1 MSQRSPITIPPAAL
15 EAGARFLFKDE
26 FPEANITWDDLNAYE
41 REAYRAYA
49 RAAFL
54 AMIAAWEGMKLT
66 PWWEF
71 TTHKR
76 RVDLVLPLP
85 EKVDG

>member
-1 MSQRSPITIPPAAL
+1 MTDIHIPPAAL
-15 EAGARFLFKDE
+15 EAGARALAAVRM
-26 FPEANITWDDLNAYE
+26 PNYTWDDLD
-41 REAYRAYA
+41 REMHDYLRGDA

-76 RVDLVLPLP
+76 RVDLILPLP
-85 EKVDG
+85 QETPDDKA